1 MFDIFSFGSLSQNY
15 RRNSCCCFVFAH
27 LYDANPNMVCIYI
40 RAELVLSLYSSVLS
54 VLLHF
59 FFYTRDPFCLAIDSL
74 FQLQL
79 YAVAE
84 GG

>member
-1 MFDIFSFGSLSQNY
+1 
-15 RRNSCCCFVFAH
+15 
-27 LYDANPNMVCIYI
+27 MVCIYI

-59 FFYTRDPFCLAIDSL
+59 FSILEDPFCLAIDSL